1 MFLFYR
7 LIAQYED
14 TCKRQKK
21 ELERLQR
28 ENDFFRNKGV
38 PESSSNQEA
47 TQEIPSGFNTPGTTF
62 EMTCNLRCKPLKYAS
77 CPTITTSNGRWS
89 NTFEEDHVSSTG
101 SENTQSGSSGCESEQ
116 SSSNFQTSIASSGDC
131 ESESSNSVSYIRDK
145 SNSVLQNV
153 TRSVDEK
160 VDGSSDERVGEKVVF
175 DFDGA
180 SNQTDE
186 SKLQNWDEYVF
197 AGNDGK
203 IFRLPGDSISC
214 DSPSIKTNENKND
227 ASNCNIGK
235 DVEGAKPKK
244 ANSLQTLFLPVP
256 HSASSDSGSPKSLE
270 TDRDGYLILDRP
282 EVRQS
287 ASEVRQTEPEVR
299 QIAHEDI
306 HGTWLSVNFKIHQS
320 HVRTSDALDD
330 VDGATVPR

>member
-1 MFLFYR
+1 M
-7 LIAQYED
+7 
-14 TCKRQKK
+14 
-21 ELERLQR
+21 
-28 ENDFFRNKGV
+28 
-38 PESSSNQEA
+38 
-47 TQEIPSGFNTPGTTF
+47 
-62 EMTCNLRCKPLKYAS
+62 KYAS

-89 NTFEEDHVSSTG
+89 YTFEEDHVSYIGYKT
-101 SENTQSGSSGCESEQ
+101 TQSGSSGRESELC
-116 SSSNFQTSIASSGDC
+116 SSSFKASIESPGDC
-131 ESESSNSVSYIRDK
+131 ESESSNKLVILWINLIQS
-145 SNSVLQNV
+145 LPQNV
-153 TRSVDEK
+153 TQSVDEK

-180 SNQTDE
+180 SYQTDE

-203 IFRLPGDSISC
+203 IFKLPGDSISH
-214 DSPSIKTNENKND
+214 DSPSIKTNENCD
-227 ASNCNIGK
+227 TSK
-235 DVEGAKPKK
+235 DVEDAKPKK
-244 ANSLQTLFLPVP
+244 ANSLPTLFLPVP

-270 TDRDGYLILDRP
+270 TDRDGYLILDRS
-282 EVRQS
+282 EIRQS